1 MLGLGASTSRIVYS
15 PPTKEALVRRRE
27 HVCLG
32 LWMLSRAHL
41 VTHRHGGLEA
51 RQCSGARWLILLPC
65 MNWAGAAGGDDAQVS
80 GAHAAAGAEEEVL
93 VGTITG
99 LGDWRTRR

>member
-1 MLGLGASTSRIVYS
+1 MPGALDAEQSPSGDSPARRLGGTAVQR
-15 PPTKEALVRRRE
+15 
-27 HVCLG
+27 
-32 LWMLSRAHL
+32 
-41 VTHRHGGLEA
+41 
-51 RQCSGARWLILLPC
+51 ARWLILLPC